1 MQEVLPDAVSG
12 EKDAMRIEEET
23 GEEVMDIQNVDYGR
37 VTPLLTAALKE
48 AIAKIETLEARI
60 VALEG

>member
-1 MQEVLPDAVSG
+1 
-12 EKDAMRIEEET
+12 MRTEEET
-23 GEEVMDIQNVDYGR
+23 GEEVMNIQNVEYGK

-48 AIAKIETLEARI
+48 AIAKIEALEARI